1 MNNYKLIF
9 EYITVL
15 QFCEKLFQIRKRANH
30 RRGLYNDIVQYCWG
44 YLMHVLSVIEYFYHI
59 RSVMATLSSQETE
72 LGEIENH
79 AINEELT
86 RSKRKPQC
94 KYSDEDRYIIAKYA
108 KERFIKSC
116 YFLQK

>member
-1 MNNYKLIF
+1 M
-9 EYITVL
+9 
-15 QFCEKLFQIRKRANH
+15 A
-30 RRGLYNDIVQYCWG
+30 
-44 YLMHVLSVIEYFYHI
+44 VLSVIEYFYHI
-59 RSVMATLSSQETE
+59 RSVMATLLSQGTG

-108 KERFIKSC
+108 KERGSSKAAT
-116 YFLQK
+116 FLMSPLLAAS